1 MHIYKKQYA
10 FKNET
15 VHQRLCDYNSEV
27 ELSQF
32 WFSKKMDHH

>member
-1 MHIYKKQYA
+1 MHIFIKSNA

-27 ELSQF
+27 ELGQF
-32 WFSKKMDHH
+32 WSSKIMDHQ